1 MAVLKRLLKMIFP
14 YKFSTCMALLL
25 ITLYTVI
32 DYAIPFLLK
41 NTIDLGI
48 YSKDMQLVGKFI
60 LIIAGLT
67 IIRSAFAYV
76 QGLLMERTGQRI
88 AYDLRNRLFEHI
100 QKLSSNFFDK
110 HSTGQ
115 IMSRM
120 TGDIESIREFLGF
133 GLINLFFCFFNF
145 SITVAIYL
153 WVSWKLALYVIIPVP
168 FLIVLLI
175 AFGKKVHPAWEN
187 IREEM
192 GKLTTVIQENI
203 AGVRVVKA
211 FAREKYEKEKF
222 DKTNK
227 RNLKEN
233 LIRAN
238 IEANFFPIMDFLG
251 GITSLFLL
259 CAGGYYVITNHITI
273 GTFTALQWFVFGLVW
288 PIRFSGWLINVMQ
301 QALAAAP
308 RVFEVLDAKPEVEES
323 KDAIEIPPGRAYIEF
338 ENVSYNFPD
347 GQPALKDINFSVRPG
362 EKLAIIGGTG
372 SGKSTLLGLI
382 PRFFDPTKGK
392 IKINGVDL
400 RDIKLDSL
408 RSSIGIVMQE
418 SFLFSDTIRENIA
431 YGNPKAHQEEI
442 EEVAKIARIHS
453 FIKTLPQEYQT
464 RVGERGIGLSGGEK
478 QRVSIARAILM
489 NPDILLLDEA
499 TSSIDTATEK
509 EIQDSLNEIMKGRTT
524 LIIAQRL
531 STIKN
536 ADRIIVMDEGEI
548 VEIGTHEELIKD
560 GGYYAS
566 IYQLQF
572 KVQEA

>member
-1 MAVLKRLLKMIFP
+1 MEVLKRLLKMIFP
-14 YKFSTCMALLL
+14 YKFSSCLALLL

-32 DYAIPFLLK
+32 DYSIPFLLK

-67 IIRSAFAYV
+67 MIRSVFAYA
-76 QGLLMERTGQRI
+76 QALLMERTGQKI
-88 AYDLRNRLFEHI
+88 AYDLRNRLYEHI

-133 GLINLFFCFFNF
+133 GLINLFFCFINF

-153 WVSWKLALYVIIPVP
+153 WISWKLALYVIIPVP

-175 AFGKKVHPAWEN
+175 AFGKKVRPAWEN

-222 DKTNK
+222 DNRNK

-238 IEANFFPIMDFLG
+238 IEANYFPLMDFLG
-251 GITSLFLL
+251 GMTSMLLL
-259 CAGGYYVITNHITI
+259 CAGGYYVITKHITI

-301 QALAAAP
+301 QAIAAAP
-308 RVFEVLDAKPEVEES
+308 RVFEILDAKPKVEES
-323 KDAIEIPPGRAYIEF
+323 KEAIEIPPGRACIEF

-347 GQPALKDINFSVRPG
+347 GQPALKDINFSVEPG
-362 EKLAIIGGTG
+362 EKLAIVGSTG

-400 RDIKLDSL
+400 REIKLDSL

-431 YGNPKAHQEEI
+431 YGNPKAHQEEV
-442 EEVAKIARIHS
+442 EEAAKIARIHS
-453 FIKTLPQEYQT
+453 FIKTLPQGYQT

-478 QRVSIARAILM
+478 QRVSIARAVLM
-489 NPDILLLDEA
+489 NPNILLFDEA
-499 TSSIDTATEK
+499 TSSIDTATER

-536 ADRIIVMDEGEI
+536 ADRIIVMDGGEI
-548 VEIGTHEELIKD
+548 VEIGTHEELIKE
-560 GGYYAS
+560 GGYYAD
-566 IYQLQF
+566 IYRLQF
-572 KVQEA
+572 KAQEV